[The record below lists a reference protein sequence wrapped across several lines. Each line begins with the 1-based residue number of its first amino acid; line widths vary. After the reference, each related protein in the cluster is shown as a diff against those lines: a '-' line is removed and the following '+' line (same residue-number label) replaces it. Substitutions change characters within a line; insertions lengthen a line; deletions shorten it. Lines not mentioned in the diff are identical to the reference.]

1 MAHPLARTEN
11 QPCSGVCLSIN
22 LNFIL
27 IDLEINESNH
37 NLKIILIV
45 KDY

>member
-27 IDLEINESNH
+27 IALEVNEFHH
-37 NLKIILIV
+37 NLKIILII
-45 KDY
+45 KAY